1 MELVEQEEEE
11 ESKARVGHAA
21 VFAFRVFLLS
31 MQLCTVRVCT
41 AQQRVSADLP
51 EMDVAMQ
58 APAMQMLVLIVAAAL
73 QHSETNEDVQAFA
86 QKLDQMIPALY
97 HLHFLVTKDRTELLQ
112 NLRLLCCVLTSA
124 RNWMQALPCSS
135 AVGIVLVES
144 GLVPRRDCQGS
155 IVGNLELYVPENAED
170 NSVLLEVRADVQT
183 FRDLHE
189 ELRLIVGLTADE
201 TWSSVLRSC
210 PRCTGGQVNP
220 WLCDFTL
227 QAFL

>member
-1 MELVEQEEEE
+1 MWAQEDLTTRRLWFPVNAILDASGKVLVRGGADHIFYAELDTSLLAVEQDSRYARVNAILDASGKVLVRGGADHIFYAELDTSLLAVEQDSRYARTISEEIDCEAMELVEQEEEE

-58 APAMQMLVLIVAAAL
+58 APAMQMLVLIAPAMQMLVLIVAAAL

-97 HLHFLVTKDRTELLQ
+97 HLHFLVTKDRTELL
-112 NLRLLCCVLTSA
+112 
-124 RNWMQALPCSS
+124 
-135 AVGIVLVES
+135 
-144 GLVPRRDCQGS
+144 
-155 IVGNLELYVPENAED
+155 
-170 NSVLLEVRADVQT
+170 
-183 FRDLHE
+183 
-189 ELRLIVGLTADE
+189 
-201 TWSSVLRSC
+201 
-210 PRCTGGQVNP
+210 
-220 WLCDFTL
+220 
-227 QAFL
+227 

>member
-1 MELVEQEEEE
+1 MLGGLDFFVFFVAGLSLVVKKWQTRTISEEIDCEAMELVEQEEEE

-86 QKLDQMIPALY
+86 QKLDQVIPALY
-97 HLHFLVTKDRTELLQ
+97 HLHFLVTKDRTELL
-112 NLRLLCCVLTSA
+112 
-124 RNWMQALPCSS
+124 
-135 AVGIVLVES
+135 
-144 GLVPRRDCQGS
+144 
-155 IVGNLELYVPENAED
+155 
-170 NSVLLEVRADVQT
+170 
-183 FRDLHE
+183 
-189 ELRLIVGLTADE
+189 
-201 TWSSVLRSC
+201 
-210 PRCTGGQVNP
+210 
-220 WLCDFTL
+220 
-227 QAFL
+227 

>member
-11 ESKARVGHAA
+11 ENKARVGHAA

-31 MQLCTVRVCT
+31 MQLCTARVCT

-97 HLHFLVTKDRTELLQ
+97 HLHFVVTKDRTELLQ
-112 NLRLLCCVLTSA
+112 NLRLLCW
-124 RNWMQALPCSS
+124 RF
-135 AVGIVLVES
+135 
-144 GLVPRRDCQGS
+144 D
-155 IVGNLELYVPENAED
+155 
-170 NSVLLEVRADVQT
+170 VRQKLDAS
-183 FRDLHE
+183 
-189 ELRLIVGLTADE
+189 
-201 TWSSVLRSC
+201 SSV
-210 PRCTGGQVNP
+210 Q
-220 WLCDFTL
+220 LCRRHRTCGVRTCS
-227 QAFL
+227 QT